1 MNILLCFNLFLKNL
15 LNQNIDKL
23 VGTGPH
29 FTLKDI
35 SRHTHSEYECVA
47 RNTIEP
53 DSSRHFKLNVN
64 CWCYFFIFN
73 YFKIIKI

>member
-1 MNILLCFNLFLKNL
+1 MINLKK
-15 LNQNIDKL
+15 IDKL

-64 CWCYFFIFN
+64 C
-73 YFKIIKI
+73 